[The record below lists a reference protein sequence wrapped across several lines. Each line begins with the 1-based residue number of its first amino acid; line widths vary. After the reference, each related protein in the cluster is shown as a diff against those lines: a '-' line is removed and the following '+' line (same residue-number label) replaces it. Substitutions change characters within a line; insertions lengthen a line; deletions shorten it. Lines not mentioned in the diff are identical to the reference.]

1 MLLGS
6 LLLAVAGMLPVTLTG
21 ALAVQVKADL
31 GIGDTWIG
39 LLVSLFFT
47 AGAVSASWVGSAGDR
62 VGWRRASVVGGI
74 ASAVSLIVLGTV
86 VSGPLLAAL
95 ALAVGGVAMT
105 ASVATS
111 NLVLAVEMPGHRLGF
126 LLGLKQSA
134 VPLAGLASGLA
145 VPLVALRFGWRWA
158 FIAAAVVPLAAVGIA
173 VLAPRRPDGSDGG
186 GIRAARA
193 ARRRFRAGP
202 RLRLLTIAMG
212 FASVIP
218 GALTGF
224 LVLTAVDAGLAEA
237 TAGTLLAGC
246 SLVGIG
252 VRIGYGW
259 VIDRVRSDAV
269 VHVAAL
275 LLGGA
280 VGAALLA
287 TGQPALVVPGALVA
301 FSCGWGWPGL
311 FFYELIRDH
320 PADSAAATGVS
331 QTGALVGS
339 ALGPLAFG
347 VVADLVG
354 IDIAWA
360 GTAVLAATAA
370 TIMALA
376 SRLPRPD
383 GAVETTGL
391 PAADAEPST

>member
-1 MLLGS
+1 MLLGA

-47 AGAVSASWVGSAGDR
+47 AGAVSASRVGSAGDR

-74 ASAVSLIVLGTV
+74 ASGISLVALGTV
-86 VSGPLLAAL
+86 VTGPVLAAI
-95 ALAVGGVAMT
+95 ALAVGGAAMA
-105 ASVATS
+105 ASVATT

-134 VPLAGLASGLA
+134 VPLSGLASGLA

-158 FIAAAVVPLAAVGIA
+158 FVAAAVVPLVSGGIA
-173 VLAPRRPDGSDGG
+173 ALAPRRADGSDGG
-186 GIRAARA
+186 VTDPV
-193 ARRRFRAGP
+193 ARRPRFRAGR
-202 RLRLLTIAMG
+202 RLRMLTVAMG
-212 FASVIP
+212 FASIVP

-224 LVLTAVDAGLAEA
+224 LVLTAVEAGLAEA
-237 TAGTLLAGC
+237 TAGTLLAAC
-246 SLVGIG
+246 SLVGIAI
-252 VRIGYGW
+252 RIGYGW

-269 VHVAAL
+269 VHVAGL

-280 VGAALLA
+280 LGAALLA
-287 TGQPALVVPGALVA
+287 TGRPALVVPGALVA

-320 PADSAAATGVS
+320 PDDSAAATGVS

-347 VVADLVG
+347 AVTDWVGLGVA
-354 IDIAWA
+354 WT
-360 GTAVLAATAA
+360 GTAVLAAVAA
-370 TIMALA
+370 ALMVLA
-376 SRLPRPD
+376 SRLPRPQAT
-383 GAVETTGL
+383 GATVVVK
-391 PAADAEPST
+391 